1 VRRPWSTVPDF
12 TECHLMYQQILQR
25 LSQFISLNPDE
36 QQHFISKLQVREY
49 KRRELILREGQ
60 VCRYSYFINYGSLRY
75 FYNVD
80 GQENTA
86 QFFFENGWYTDYESF
101 LSGKPSKQ
109 NIETLEKSQMLLLS
123 AQDMQQLYLDIP
135 KFERFGR
142 IMAENAFLGVR
153 KRAEML
159 ENQTAEERYLS
170 LMKDRPKVFERV
182 PQHYIASYL
191 GIKPPSL
198 SRIRKRI
205 LAKK

>member
-1 VRRPWSTVPDF
+1 MSF
-12 TECHLMYQQILQR
+12 K
-25 LSQFISLNPDE
+25 F
-36 QQHFISKLQVREY
+36 K
-49 KRRELILREGQ
+49 EL
-60 VCRYSYFINYGSLRY
+60 
-75 FYNVD
+75 
-80 GQENTA
+80 
-86 QFFFENGWYTDYESF
+86 
-101 LSGKPSKQ
+101 
-109 NIETLEKSQMLLLS
+109 TLEKSQMLLLS
-123 AQDMQQLYLDIP
+123 AKDMQQLYLDIP

-153 KRAEML
+153 KRSEML

-170 LMKDRPKVFERV
+170 LMKERPKVFERI